1 MLESFTKVLTKNGA
15 PQFLTTQGINFHL
28 EEMFKTAQ
36 EKIMLVAPYIEINSR
51 LKEIL
56 VERKN
61 AGVIIIVI
69 CRKEQLKYD
78 ISDIA
83 TEIIDR
89 KSLHAKC
96 YMTEARAV
104 ITSMNIITF
113 SQVNNDEI
121 GFFVSYE
128 KNRDLYIEISN
139 EMQRLYRMGRQQKS
153 NIIQKKYSQQDNMLH
168 VGRKYT
174 QDELDSIFDFIYKKS
189 AGIKETRKGDL
200 VLFCSSCNEKYKNEE
215 KDGILYYQGQNT
227 GGEEQQLIYGN
238 KILYDCFK
246 QQKITIFLFKDY
258 IYCGEQTVCQQP
270 FKKEGKWI
278 FPLHARILK

>member
-1 MLESFTKVLTKNGA
+1 MLESFTKVLMKNGA
-15 PQFLTTQGINFHL
+15 PQFLTTQRINFQL
-28 EEMFKTAQ
+28 DEMFKTAQ
-36 EKIMLVAPYIEINSR
+36 EKIMLVAPFIKINPR

-69 CRKEQLKYD
+69 CRKDQLECD

-96 YMTEARAV
+96 YMTEACAV
-104 ITSMNIITF
+104 ITSMNLYTF

-121 GFFVSYE
+121 GFLVSYE

-139 EMQRLYRMGRQQKS
+139 EMQRLYRMGRQQELDV
-153 NIIQKKYSQQDNMLH
+153 IQKKYSQHDNTLH
-168 VGRKYT
+168 VGKKYT
-174 QDELDSIFDFIYKKS
+174 QEELDSIFDFIYKKP
-189 AGIKETRKGDL
+189 AGIKETQKGNI

-227 GGEEQQLIYGN
+227 GAEEQQLIYGN

-258 IYCGEQTVCQQP
+258 IYCGEQTVCRQP

-278 FPLHARILK
+278 FPLRAKIAK